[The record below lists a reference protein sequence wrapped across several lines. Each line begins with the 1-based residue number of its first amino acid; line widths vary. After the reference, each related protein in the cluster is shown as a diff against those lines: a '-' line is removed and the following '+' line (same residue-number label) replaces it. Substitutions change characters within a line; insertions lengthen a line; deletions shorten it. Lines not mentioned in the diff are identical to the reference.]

1 MLHKGTRLLSFLFY
15 LPIYSAG
22 PAVLSAFPMEIYG
35 PECVYSG
42 DVSFLSLSLSAIL
55 YRLVPGRAVKREFE
69 CFFFLFLFSS
79 FLYMWPFKPWRER
92 ERERKK
98 TTRTTTIPIGELL

>member
-1 MLHKGTRLLSFLFY
+1 MDPSAYILETFPFY
-15 LPIYSAG
+15 
-22 PAVLSAFPMEIYG
+22 
-35 PECVYSG
+35 
-42 DVSFLSLSLSAIL
+42 LSLSLSAIL

-92 ERERKK
+92 EREKK
-98 TTRTTTIPIGELL
+98 KLRGRQQSPSENCCKYVYSRCIKRQTV